1 MKKTILFLILTI
13 NFYAETMILASFN
26 TLHLGWDGKNYYE
39 TAKILSLFDIVALQ
53 EVMKKDGIIRLTKE
67 LERVSNEKWA
77 YHLSPYPVGNN
88 KKYGEYYG
96 FLYKKDKVTFIKS
109 FGFYKENKNE
119 FIREPYGAM
128 FKSGKFDFVLVNNH
142 LLFGDKKEDRQKE
155 AKELHKVYDY
165 FQSLDVKEKDV
176 IILGDFNLP
185 AYDSSFKD
193 LFKHKDEI
201 YYTVDPKYKTTIG
214 KSSLA
219 NSYDNFF
226 YSFVHTKE
234 YTGNNGTYDFTED
247 FIKKYGDN
255 RFSILRKE
263 ISDHIPVFM
272 EFNTTKDDD

>member
-1 MKKTILFLILTI
+1 MKKTILFLILAI

-53 EVMKKDGIIRLTKE
+53 EVMKKEGIIRLTKE

-77 YHLSPYPVGNN
+77 YHLSPYPVGSN

-109 FGFYKENKNE
+109 FGFYKEKKNE

-165 FQSLDVKEKDV
+165 FQSLDAKEKDV

-185 AYDSSFKD
+185 AYDSAFKD

-201 YYTVDPKYKTTIG
+201 YYAVDPKYKTTIG

>member
-13 NFYAETMILASFN
+13 SFYAETLILASFN

-77 YHLSPYPVGNN
+77 YHLSPYSVGNS

-96 FLYKKDKVTFIKS
+96 FLYKKNKVTFIKS

-119 FIREPYGAM
+119 FIREPYGVM
-128 FKSGKFDFVLVNNH
+128 FKSGKFDFILVNNH
-142 LLFGDKKEDRQKE
+142 LLFGDKKEDRQNE

-165 FQSLDVKEKDV
+165 FQSLDAKEKDV

-185 AYDSSFKD
+185 AYDNAFKD
-193 LFKHKDEI
+193 LFKHKDQI
-201 YYTVDPKYKTTIG
+201 YYAIDPKYKTTIG

-247 FIKKYGDN
+247 FVKKYGDK
-255 RFSILRKE
+255 RFLTLRKE